1 MKLFLETETEKET
14 EFGTEKSIS
23 TIKEVSTKADAIKDK
38 PIGKK
43 CYLHICNHDK
53 KDKSGNYLPC
63 KREVI

>member
-43 CYLHICNHDK
+43 CFMHTCYHDEK
-53 KDKSGNYLPC
+53 NNKPC